1 MSPGPATI
9 SAPLPLSP
17 TIAEKLAHHLATTAP
32 GNQGLQIDYATLL
45 QARGLPRAAEQ
56 KLKKAE
62 ALEPSNL
69 ELEQQQAY
77 VAMDLQEWRQMDLLA
92 DDVLA
97 RAPADRS
104 ARRLDRLRTVHHMS
118 ELRLNAS
125 KGLHSDNPVSG
136 THDLN
141 WDATLYG
148 PSLADKWRLFAGT
161 RYAEGNFDEGK
172 GTSRHLL
179 GGVEWR
185 PRDLQLEAE
194 LSSNRYHGE
203 NKPGARLSTT
213 YFVTDSWQVSG
224 SLERLSR
231 TTPLR
236 ALRNG
241 ISANRGEG
249 GVRWYQNERREYQF
263 SAALSRFSD
272 HNRRQEYTLTGK
284 ERLWQTPSLTLDL
297 EPGIAA
303 SKNSL
308 RDTLYYN
315 PARDLSVT
323 AALAV
328 DHEMVRHYDTLWSQQ
343 FVAGGGSYWQKNQS
357 AGAIA
362 LLGYGQRVQWN
373 NVIDTGVMLNWD
385 KRPYD
390 GKRESN
396 LSVTANVCAQAI
408 SFIAPKDRPQLEASK
423 PWPKNQFLVLAYH
436 DVEDDAAD
444 QRYLSVRTS
453 ALNEQI
459 SWLLHNGYHA
469 ISVQDILDAHDGK
482 KTLPPKAVLL
492 SFDDGYSSFYTR
504 VWPLLQA
511 WNVPALWAPVGS
523 WVDTPANQKV
533 NFGGLMTPR
542 DRFATWDM
550 VRELS
555 HSPLIEIG
563 SHTWASHYGI
573 PANPQGSR
581 EPAIANRFYDSAT
594 GRYETDRQFSQRI
607 GDDVRKVTEKIT
619 QVTGKAPR
627 AWVWPYGA
635 ANGTSLAIARQ
646 QGYQLAFTLEDGLG
660 NVQDLGN
667 IPRLLIAGNP
677 SIKAFAS
684 TVSQV
689 QERDPV
695 RVMHVDLDY
704 VYDPDPAQQT
714 QNINR
719 LIQRLQTRAGVK
731 VFAWMPVLSFDLDP
745 SLPRVQRRDR
755 QTGQQQEATEPYIRL
770 SPWDPQVR
778 QQVTD
783 IYEDLARYASFNG
796 ILFHD
801 DAALTDVDDA
811 GQNTTRQKSQTL
823 IGLTHALSLAVKHI
837 RGPQI
842 KTARNMFALPI
853 LQPESEAWF
862 AQNLDDFLAEY
873 DWTVPMAMPL
883 MESVP
888 ADESDAWLTRLVNA
902 VAARPGALDKTIF
915 ELQARDWDQKPHR
928 AVSDSQLSQWMR
940 VLQLNGVKNYGYY
953 PDDFINNQPDISR
966 IRPEF
971 SSYWYPD
978 ND

>member
-1 MSPGPATI
+1 MM
-9 SAPLPLSP
+9 
-17 TIAEKLAHHLATTAP
+17 
-32 GNQGLQIDYATLL
+32 N
-45 QARGLPRAAEQ
+45 
-56 KLKKAE
+56 
-62 ALEPSNL
+62 
-69 ELEQQQAY
+69 
-77 VAMDLQEWRQMDLLA
+77 
-92 DDVLA
+92 
-97 RAPADRS
+97 
-104 ARRLDRLRTVHHMS
+104 
-118 ELRLNAS
+118 
-125 KGLHSDNPVSG
+125 
-136 THDLN
+136 
-141 WDATLYG
+141 
-148 PSLADKWRLFAGT
+148 T
-161 RYAEGNFDEGK
+161 R
-172 GTSRHLL
+172 
-179 GGVEWR
+179 
-185 PRDLQLEAE
+185 
-194 LSSNRYHGE
+194 
-203 NKPGARLSTT
+203 
-213 YFVTDSWQVSG
+213 
-224 SLERLSR
+224 
-231 TTPLR
+231 
-236 ALRNG
+236 
-241 ISANRGEG
+241 
-249 GVRWYQNERREYQF
+249 F
-263 SAALSRFSD
+263 SASLILIGWLCLS
-272 HNRRQEYTLTGK
+272 
-284 ERLWQTPSLTLDL
+284 
-297 EPGIAA
+297 A
-303 SKNSL
+303 S
-308 RDTLYYN
+308 
-315 PARDLSVT
+315 
-323 AALAV
+323 
-328 DHEMVRHYDTLWSQQ
+328 
-343 FVAGGGSYWQKNQS
+343 
-357 AGAIA
+357 
-362 LLGYGQRVQWN
+362 
-373 NVIDTGVMLNWD
+373 
-385 KRPYD
+385 
-390 GKRESN
+390 
-396 LSVTANVCAQAI
+396 VCAQAF

-423 PWPKNQFLVLAYH
+423 PWPQNQFLVLAYH

-459 SWLLHNGYHA
+459 SWLLHNGYHV

-523 WVDTPANQKV
+523 WVDTPENQKV

-555 HSPLIEIG
+555 RSPLIEIG

-581 EPAIANRFYDSAT
+581 EPAIANRFYDKAT
-594 GRYETDRQFSQRI
+594 GRYETDRQFNQRI
-607 GDDVRKVTEKIT
+607 GDDVRKVTDKIT

-635 ANGTSLAIARQ
+635 ANGTSLAIAKQ

-660 NVQDLGN
+660 NVQELGN

-677 SIKAFAS
+677 SLKAFAS

-689 QERDPV
+689 QEREPV

-719 LIQRLQTRAGVK
+719 LIQRVYDMKISHVFLQAFADPQGDGRIKALYFPNRQLPVRADLFNFVSWQLQTRAGVK

-745 SLPRVQRRDR
+745 ALPRVQRRDR
-755 QTGQQQEATEPYIRL
+755 QTGRLSDATEPYIRL
-770 SPWDPQVR
+770 SPRNPQVR

-801 DAALTDVDDA
+801 DAVLTDVDDGGQDA
-811 GQNTTRQKSQTL
+811 AQNTTRQKSQLL
-823 IGLTHALSLAVKHI
+823 IGFTHALSLAVKHI

-888 ADESDAWLTRLVNA
+888 ADESDAWLARLVKM
-902 VAARPGALDKTIF
+902 VATRPGALDKTIF
-915 ELQARDWDQKPHR
+915 ELQARDWDRKPQR
-928 AVSDSQLSQWMR
+928 AVSDSQLAQWMR

-966 IRPEF
+966 IRPVF

>member
-1 MSPGPATI
+1 MMNTRF
-9 SAPLPLSP
+9 SA
-17 TIAEKLAHHLATTAP
+17 
-32 GNQGLQIDYATLL
+32 
-45 QARGLPRAAEQ
+45 
-56 KLKKAE
+56 
-62 ALEPSNL
+62 
-69 ELEQQQAY
+69 
-77 VAMDLQEWRQMDLLA
+77 
-92 DDVLA
+92 
-97 RAPADRS
+97 
-104 ARRLDRLRTVHHMS
+104 
-118 ELRLNAS
+118 
-125 KGLHSDNPVSG
+125 
-136 THDLN
+136 
-141 WDATLYG
+141 
-148 PSLADKWRLFAGT
+148 SLI
-161 RYAEGNFDEGK
+161 
-172 GTSRHLL
+172 LL
-179 GGVEWR
+179 GW
-185 PRDLQLEAE
+185 LC
-194 LSSNRYHGE
+194 LS
-203 NKPGARLSTT
+203 
-213 YFVTDSWQVSG
+213 
-224 SLERLSR
+224 
-231 TTPLR
+231 
-236 ALRNG
+236 
-241 ISANRGEG
+241 
-249 GVRWYQNERREYQF
+249 
-263 SAALSRFSD
+263 
-272 HNRRQEYTLTGK
+272 
-284 ERLWQTPSLTLDL
+284 
-297 EPGIAA
+297 A
-303 SKNSL
+303 S
-308 RDTLYYN
+308 
-315 PARDLSVT
+315 VC
-323 AALAV
+323 
-328 DHEMVRHYDTLWSQQ
+328 SQA
-343 FVAGGGSYWQKNQS
+343 F
-357 AGAIA
+357 
-362 LLGYGQRVQWN
+362 
-373 NVIDTGVMLNWD
+373 
-385 KRPYD
+385 
-390 GKRESN
+390 
-396 LSVTANVCAQAI
+396 
-408 SFIAPKDRPQLEASK
+408 SFIAPKDRPQLGASK
-423 PWPKNQFLVLAYH
+423 PWPQNQFLVLAYH

-459 SWLLHNGYHA
+459 SWLLHNGYHV

-482 KTLPPKAVLL
+482 KTLPHKAVLL

-523 WVDTPANQKV
+523 WVDTPENQKV

-555 HSPLIEIG
+555 RSPLIEIG

-581 EPAIANRFYDSAT
+581 EPAIANRFYDKAT
-594 GRYETDRQFSQRI
+594 GRYETDRQFNQRI
-607 GDDVRKVTEKIT
+607 GDDVRKVTDKIT

-660 NVQDLGN
+660 NVQELGN

-677 SIKAFAS
+677 SLKAFAS

-689 QERDPV
+689 QEREPV

-719 LIQRLQTRAGVK
+719 LIQRVYDMKISHVFLQAFADPQGDGRIKALYFPNRQLPVRADLFNFVSWQLQTRAGVK

-745 SLPRVQRRDR
+745 ALPRVQRRDR
-755 QTGQQQEATEPYIRL
+755 QTSRLSDATEPYIRL
-770 SPWDPQVR
+770 SPWNPQVR

-801 DAALTDVDDA
+801 DAVLTDVDD
-811 GQNTTRQKSQTL
+811 GPQSTTRQKSQLL
-823 IGLTHALSLAVKHI
+823 IGFTHALSLAVKHI

-888 ADESDAWLTRLVNA
+888 ADESDAWLARLVKA
-902 VAARPGALDKTIF
+902 VATRPGALDKTIF
-915 ELQARDWDQKPHR
+915 ELQARDWDRKPQR
-928 AVSDSQLSQWMR
+928 AVSDSQLAQWMR

-966 IRPEF
+966 IRPVF

>member
-1 MSPGPATI
+1 M
-9 SAPLPLSP
+9 
-17 TIAEKLAHHLATTAP
+17 
-32 GNQGLQIDYATLL
+32 N
-45 QARGLPRAAEQ
+45 
-56 KLKKAE
+56 
-62 ALEPSNL
+62 
-69 ELEQQQAY
+69 
-77 VAMDLQEWRQMDLLA
+77 
-92 DDVLA
+92 
-97 RAPADRS
+97 
-104 ARRLDRLRTVHHMS
+104 
-118 ELRLNAS
+118 
-125 KGLHSDNPVSG
+125 
-136 THDLN
+136 
-141 WDATLYG
+141 
-148 PSLADKWRLFAGT
+148 T
-161 RYAEGNFDEGK
+161 R
-172 GTSRHLL
+172 
-179 GGVEWR
+179 
-185 PRDLQLEAE
+185 
-194 LSSNRYHGE
+194 
-203 NKPGARLSTT
+203 
-213 YFVTDSWQVSG
+213 
-224 SLERLSR
+224 
-231 TTPLR
+231 
-236 ALRNG
+236 
-241 ISANRGEG
+241 
-249 GVRWYQNERREYQF
+249 F
-263 SAALSRFSD
+263 SASLILIGWLCLS
-272 HNRRQEYTLTGK
+272 
-284 ERLWQTPSLTLDL
+284 
-297 EPGIAA
+297 A
-303 SKNSL
+303 S
-308 RDTLYYN
+308 
-315 PARDLSVT
+315 
-323 AALAV
+323 
-328 DHEMVRHYDTLWSQQ
+328 
-343 FVAGGGSYWQKNQS
+343 
-357 AGAIA
+357 
-362 LLGYGQRVQWN
+362 
-373 NVIDTGVMLNWD
+373 
-385 KRPYD
+385 
-390 GKRESN
+390 
-396 LSVTANVCAQAI
+396 VCAQAF

-423 PWPKNQFLVLAYH
+423 PWPQNQFLVLAYH

-459 SWLLHNGYHA
+459 SWLLHNGYHV

-523 WVDTPANQKV
+523 WVDTPENQKV

-555 HSPLIEIG
+555 RSPLIEIG

-581 EPAIANRFYDSAT
+581 EPAIANRFYDKAT
-594 GRYETDRQFSQRI
+594 GRYETDRQFNQRI
-607 GDDVRKVTEKIT
+607 GDDVRKVTDKIT

-660 NVQDLGN
+660 NVQELGN

-677 SIKAFAS
+677 SLKAFAS

-689 QERDPV
+689 QEREPV

-719 LIQRLQTRAGVK
+719 LIQRVYDMKISHVFLQAFADPQGDGRIKALYFPNRQLPVRADLFNFVSWQLQTRAGVK
-731 VFAWMPVLSFDLDP
+731 VFAWMPVLSFDLNP
-745 SLPRVQRRDR
+745 ALPRVQRRDR
-755 QTGQQQEATEPYIRL
+755 QTGRLSDATEPYIRL
-770 SPWDPQVR
+770 SPRNPQVR

-801 DAALTDVDDA
+801 DAVLTDVDDGGQDA
-811 GQNTTRQKSQTL
+811 AQNTTRQKSQLL
-823 IGLTHALSLAVKHI
+823 IGFTHALSLAVKQI

-888 ADESDAWLTRLVNA
+888 ADESDAWLARLVKA
-902 VAARPGALDKTIF
+902 VATRPGALDKTIF
-915 ELQARDWDQKPHR
+915 ELQARDWDRKPQR
-928 AVSDSQLSQWMR
+928 AVSDSQLAQWMR

-966 IRPEF
+966 IRPVF

>member
-1 MSPGPATI
+1 M
-9 SAPLPLSP
+9 
-17 TIAEKLAHHLATTAP
+17 
-32 GNQGLQIDYATLL
+32 N
-45 QARGLPRAAEQ
+45 
-56 KLKKAE
+56 
-62 ALEPSNL
+62 
-69 ELEQQQAY
+69 
-77 VAMDLQEWRQMDLLA
+77 
-92 DDVLA
+92 
-97 RAPADRS
+97 
-104 ARRLDRLRTVHHMS
+104 
-118 ELRLNAS
+118 
-125 KGLHSDNPVSG
+125 
-136 THDLN
+136 
-141 WDATLYG
+141 
-148 PSLADKWRLFAGT
+148 T
-161 RYAEGNFDEGK
+161 R
-172 GTSRHLL
+172 
-179 GGVEWR
+179 
-185 PRDLQLEAE
+185 
-194 LSSNRYHGE
+194 
-203 NKPGARLSTT
+203 
-213 YFVTDSWQVSG
+213 
-224 SLERLSR
+224 
-231 TTPLR
+231 
-236 ALRNG
+236 
-241 ISANRGEG
+241 
-249 GVRWYQNERREYQF
+249 F
-263 SAALSRFSD
+263 SASLILIGWLCLS
-272 HNRRQEYTLTGK
+272 
-284 ERLWQTPSLTLDL
+284 
-297 EPGIAA
+297 A
-303 SKNSL
+303 S
-308 RDTLYYN
+308 
-315 PARDLSVT
+315 
-323 AALAV
+323 
-328 DHEMVRHYDTLWSQQ
+328 
-343 FVAGGGSYWQKNQS
+343 
-357 AGAIA
+357 
-362 LLGYGQRVQWN
+362 
-373 NVIDTGVMLNWD
+373 
-385 KRPYD
+385 
-390 GKRESN
+390 
-396 LSVTANVCAQAI
+396 VCAQAF

-423 PWPKNQFLVLAYH
+423 PWPQNQFLVLAYH

-459 SWLLHNGYHA
+459 SWLLHNGYHV

-523 WVDTPANQKV
+523 WVDTPENQKV

-555 HSPLIEIG
+555 RSPLIEIG

-581 EPAIANRFYDSAT
+581 EPAIANRFYDKAT
-594 GRYETDRQFSQRI
+594 GRYETDRQFNQRI

-660 NVQDLGN
+660 NVQELGN

-677 SIKAFAS
+677 SLKAFAS

-689 QERDPV
+689 QEREPV

-719 LIQRLQTRAGVK
+719 LIQRVYDMKISHVFLQAFADPQGDGRIKALYFPNRQLPVRADLFNFVSWQLQTRAGVK

-745 SLPRVQRRDR
+745 ALPRVQRRDR
-755 QTGQQQEATEPYIRL
+755 QTGRLSDATEPYIRL
-770 SPWDPQVR
+770 SPWNPQVR

-801 DAALTDVDDA
+801 DAVLTDVDDGGQDA
-811 GQNTTRQKSQTL
+811 AQNTTRQKSQLL
-823 IGLTHALSLAVKHI
+823 IGFTHALSLAVKHI

-888 ADESDAWLTRLVNA
+888 ADESDAWLARLVKA
-902 VAARPGALDKTIF
+902 VATRPGGLDKTIF
-915 ELQARDWDQKPHR
+915 ELQARDWDRKPQR
-928 AVSDSQLSQWMR
+928 AVSDSQLAQWMR

-966 IRPEF
+966 IRPVF

>member
-1 MSPGPATI
+1 MM
-9 SAPLPLSP
+9 
-17 TIAEKLAHHLATTAP
+17 
-32 GNQGLQIDYATLL
+32 N
-45 QARGLPRAAEQ
+45 
-56 KLKKAE
+56 
-62 ALEPSNL
+62 
-69 ELEQQQAY
+69 
-77 VAMDLQEWRQMDLLA
+77 
-92 DDVLA
+92 
-97 RAPADRS
+97 
-104 ARRLDRLRTVHHMS
+104 
-118 ELRLNAS
+118 
-125 KGLHSDNPVSG
+125 
-136 THDLN
+136 
-141 WDATLYG
+141 
-148 PSLADKWRLFAGT
+148 T
-161 RYAEGNFDEGK
+161 R
-172 GTSRHLL
+172 
-179 GGVEWR
+179 
-185 PRDLQLEAE
+185 
-194 LSSNRYHGE
+194 
-203 NKPGARLSTT
+203 
-213 YFVTDSWQVSG
+213 
-224 SLERLSR
+224 
-231 TTPLR
+231 
-236 ALRNG
+236 
-241 ISANRGEG
+241 
-249 GVRWYQNERREYQF
+249 F
-263 SAALSRFSD
+263 SASLILIGWLCLS
-272 HNRRQEYTLTGK
+272 
-284 ERLWQTPSLTLDL
+284 
-297 EPGIAA
+297 A
-303 SKNSL
+303 S
-308 RDTLYYN
+308 
-315 PARDLSVT
+315 
-323 AALAV
+323 
-328 DHEMVRHYDTLWSQQ
+328 
-343 FVAGGGSYWQKNQS
+343 
-357 AGAIA
+357 
-362 LLGYGQRVQWN
+362 
-373 NVIDTGVMLNWD
+373 
-385 KRPYD
+385 
-390 GKRESN
+390 
-396 LSVTANVCAQAI
+396 VCAQAF

-423 PWPKNQFLVLAYH
+423 PWPQNQFLVLAYH

-459 SWLLHNGYHA
+459 SWLLHNGYHV

-523 WVDTPANQKV
+523 WVDTPENQKV

-555 HSPLIEIG
+555 RSPLIEIG

-581 EPAIANRFYDSAT
+581 EPAIANRFYDKAT
-594 GRYETDRQFSQRI
+594 GRYETDRQFNQRI
-607 GDDVRKVTEKIT
+607 GDDVRKVTDKIT

-660 NVQDLGN
+660 NVQELGN

-677 SIKAFAS
+677 SLKAFAS

-689 QERDPV
+689 QEREPV

-719 LIQRLQTRAGVK
+719 LIQRVYDMKISHVFLQAFADQQGDGRIKALYFPNRQLPVRADLFNFVSWQLQTRAGVK

-745 SLPRVQRRDR
+745 ALPRVQRRDR
-755 QTGQQQEATEPYIRL
+755 QTGRLSDATEPYIRL
-770 SPWDPQVR
+770 SPWNPQVR

-801 DAALTDVDDA
+801 DAVLTDVDD
-811 GQNTTRQKSQTL
+811 GPQSTTRQKSQTL
-823 IGLTHALSLAVKHI
+823 IGFTHALSLAVKHI

-853 LQPESEAWF
+853 LQPKSEAWF

-888 ADESDAWLTRLVNA
+888 ADESDAWLARLVKA
-902 VAARPGALDKTIF
+902 VATRPGGLDKTIF
-915 ELQARDWDQKPHR
+915 ELQARDWDRKPQR
-928 AVSDSQLSQWMR
+928 AVSDSQLAQWMR

-953 PDDFINNQPDISR
+953 PDDFINNQPDISH
-966 IRPEF
+966 IRPVF

>member
-1 MSPGPATI
+1 M
-9 SAPLPLSP
+9 
-17 TIAEKLAHHLATTAP
+17 
-32 GNQGLQIDYATLL
+32 
-45 QARGLPRAAEQ
+45 
-56 KLKKAE
+56 
-62 ALEPSNL
+62 
-69 ELEQQQAY
+69 
-77 VAMDLQEWRQMDLLA
+77 
-92 DDVLA
+92 
-97 RAPADRS
+97 
-104 ARRLDRLRTVHHMS
+104 
-118 ELRLNAS
+118 LNTRFS
-125 KGLHSDNPVSG
+125 VS
-136 THDLN
+136 LI
-141 WDATLYG
+141 
-148 PSLADKWRLFAGT
+148 
-161 RYAEGNFDEGK
+161 
-172 GTSRHLL
+172 LL
-179 GGVEWR
+179 GW
-185 PRDLQLEAE
+185 LC
-194 LSSNRYHGE
+194 LS
-203 NKPGARLSTT
+203 
-213 YFVTDSWQVSG
+213 
-224 SLERLSR
+224 
-231 TTPLR
+231 
-236 ALRNG
+236 
-241 ISANRGEG
+241 
-249 GVRWYQNERREYQF
+249 
-263 SAALSRFSD
+263 
-272 HNRRQEYTLTGK
+272 
-284 ERLWQTPSLTLDL
+284 
-297 EPGIAA
+297 
-303 SKNSL
+303 
-308 RDTLYYN
+308 
-315 PARDLSVT
+315 
-323 AALAV
+323 
-328 DHEMVRHYDTLWSQQ
+328 
-343 FVAGGGSYWQKNQS
+343 
-357 AGAIA
+357 
-362 LLGYGQRVQWN
+362 
-373 NVIDTGVMLNWD
+373 
-385 KRPYD
+385 
-390 GKRESN
+390 
-396 LSVTANVCAQAI
+396 ANVCAQAI

-523 WVDTPANQKV
+523 WVDTPAKQKV

-555 HSPLIEIG
+555 RSPLIEIG
-563 SHTWASHYGI
+563 SHTWASHSGI
-573 PANPQGSR
+573 PGNPQGSR

-677 SIKAFAS
+677 SLKAFAS

-714 QNINR
+714 QNINK
-719 LIQRLQTRAGVK
+719 LIQRVYDMKISHVFLQAFADPQGDGRIKALYFPNRRLPVRADLFNFVSWQLQTRAGVK
-731 VFAWMPVLSFDLDP
+731 VFAWMPVLSFDLNP

-755 QTGQQQEATEPYIRL
+755 QTGELREATEPYIRL

-801 DAALTDVDDA
+801 DAALTDMDDA

-915 ELQARDWDQKPHR
+915 ELQARDWDQKPQR
-928 AVSDSQLSQWMR
+928 AVADSQLAQWMR

>member
-1 MSPGPATI
+1 M
-9 SAPLPLSP
+9 
-17 TIAEKLAHHLATTAP
+17 
-32 GNQGLQIDYATLL
+32 N
-45 QARGLPRAAEQ
+45 
-56 KLKKAE
+56 
-62 ALEPSNL
+62 
-69 ELEQQQAY
+69 
-77 VAMDLQEWRQMDLLA
+77 
-92 DDVLA
+92 
-97 RAPADRS
+97 
-104 ARRLDRLRTVHHMS
+104 
-118 ELRLNAS
+118 
-125 KGLHSDNPVSG
+125 
-136 THDLN
+136 
-141 WDATLYG
+141 
-148 PSLADKWRLFAGT
+148 T
-161 RYAEGNFDEGK
+161 R
-172 GTSRHLL
+172 
-179 GGVEWR
+179 
-185 PRDLQLEAE
+185 
-194 LSSNRYHGE
+194 
-203 NKPGARLSTT
+203 
-213 YFVTDSWQVSG
+213 
-224 SLERLSR
+224 
-231 TTPLR
+231 
-236 ALRNG
+236 
-241 ISANRGEG
+241 
-249 GVRWYQNERREYQF
+249 F
-263 SAALSRFSD
+263 SASLILIGWLCLS
-272 HNRRQEYTLTGK
+272 
-284 ERLWQTPSLTLDL
+284 
-297 EPGIAA
+297 A
-303 SKNSL
+303 S
-308 RDTLYYN
+308 
-315 PARDLSVT
+315 
-323 AALAV
+323 
-328 DHEMVRHYDTLWSQQ
+328 
-343 FVAGGGSYWQKNQS
+343 
-357 AGAIA
+357 
-362 LLGYGQRVQWN
+362 
-373 NVIDTGVMLNWD
+373 
-385 KRPYD
+385 
-390 GKRESN
+390 
-396 LSVTANVCAQAI
+396 VCAQAL
-408 SFIAPKDRPQLEASK
+408 SFIAPSARPQLEASK
-423 PWPKNQFLVLAYH
+423 PWPQNQFLVLAYH

-459 SWLLHNGYHA
+459 SWLLHNGYHV

-523 WVDTPANQKV
+523 WVDTPENQKV

-555 HSPLIEIG
+555 RSPLIEIG

-581 EPAIANRFYDSAT
+581 EPAIANRYYDKAT
-594 GRYETDRQFSQRI
+594 GRYETDQQFSQRI

-677 SIKAFAS
+677 SLKAFAS

-714 QNINR
+714 QNINK
-719 LIQRLQTRAGVK
+719 LIQRVYDMKISHVFLQAFADPQGDGRIKALYFPNRWLPVRADLFNFVSWQLQTRAGVK
-731 VFAWMPVLSFDLDP
+731 VFAWMPVLSFDLGP
-745 SLPRVQRRDR
+745 ALPRVQRRDR
-755 QTGQQQEATEPYIRL
+755 QTGRLREATEPYIRL

-778 QQVTD
+778 QKVTD
-783 IYEDLARYASFNG
+783 IYQDLARYASFNG

-801 DAALTDVDDA
+801 DAVLTDVDDTA
-811 GQNTTRQKSQTL
+811 QNSMRQKSQTL
-823 IGLTHALSLAVKHI
+823 IGFTHALSLAVKHI

-888 ADESDAWLTRLVNA
+888 VDESDAWLTRLVKT

-915 ELQARDWDQKPHR
+915 ELQAKDWDRQPQR
-928 AVSDSQLSQWMR
+928 AVSESQLAQWMR

-953 PDDFINNQPDISR
+953 PDDFINNQPAISR